1 MRNTMDEKFRYQG
14 HWWLPG
20 AGEHSVPGI
29 VEFKPDKGTTLN
41 LMGSLKG
48 LEGIVDPIEPEII
61 LGLSSDGK
69 LLTLRD
75 CAKILGNLRFGSGF
89 STSTFV
95 ANTVFVG
102 EHFERPE
109 DVGFERLVVEYL
121 HLGAWADA
129 TGFDIKFVE
138 ETEEPKRRWIEMKHE
153 LPEAATASVGGE
165 YEVTLDFGSD
175 FEASKR
181 PFTWAKI
188 NQPAELAIKFPE
200 KQPFDRLRDIVFRL
214 QHLLSLGM
222 RRSAYPVAIRGYTGV
237 PGEAMPV
244 EVPYSPLGRM
254 DNVER
259 PERFEMLFSRRDLP
273 GGFVAAF
280 ARWLERAGDLDPVYR
295 LFLGTVYNPRSY
307 LEQRFL
313 NLVQALEVYHRR
325 ALYEPDLPKEEH
337 EKRVKEILDAIPA
350 EHKGWLERKL
360 QVVSEPSLNQRL
372 YEIFK
377 RHRGI
382 VESVIDKKKQIRAEF
397 IERVVATR
405 NYRTHFDDSKKDKAA
420 RGEELYQIMRKLNL
434 VLEAC
439 LMEEIGFS
447 PEKTKDAISGMR

>member
-1 MRNTMDEKFRYQG
+1 MNEGFQYQG

-20 AGEHSVPGI
+20 ADEDRVPGI
-29 VEFKPDKGTTLN
+29 LKFDPDEGATLD

-48 LEGIVDPIEPEII
+48 LEGIIDPLEPEMI

-69 LLTLRD
+69 LVTLKD
-75 CAKILGNLRFGSGF
+75 CGRTLGNLRFGSGF
-89 STSTFV
+89 STSTF
-95 ANTVFVG
+95 AADTVFVG

-121 HLGAWADA
+121 HLEAWAG
-129 TGFDIKFVE
+129 TSGFDINFAE

-153 LPEAATASVGGE
+153 LPEPSTAAVGGE

-175 FEASKR
+175 FKASQR
-181 PFTWAKI
+181 PITWATI

-200 KQPFDRLRDIVFRL
+200 KQPFDRLSDIVFRL

-222 RRSAYPVAIRGYTGV
+222 RRSAYPVAVRGYTGT

-244 EVPYSPLGRM
+244 EAYYRPLGGT
-254 DNVER
+254 DDVER
-259 PERFEMLFSRRDLP
+259 PERFEMLFSHGDLP
-273 GGFVAAF
+273 GGFETAV
-280 ARWLERAGDLDPVYR
+280 ARWLERAEKLDPVYR

-325 ALYEPDLPKEEH
+325 ALFVPDLPKEEH
-337 EKRVKEILDAIPA
+337 EKRVEDLLDAVPD

-372 YEIFK
+372 HEIFK
-377 RHRGI
+377 RHLGI
-382 VESVIDKKKQIRAEF
+382 VESVVGKKKQARAAF
-397 IERVVATR
+397 IEKVVATR
-405 NYRTHFDDSKKDKAA
+405 NYRAHFDDSKKDKAA
-420 RGEELYQIMRKLNL
+420 RGEELYLIMQKLNL
-434 VLEAC
+434 LLEAC
-439 LMEEIGFS
+439 LMEEIGFG
-447 PEKTKDAISGMR
+447 PEETKDAISGMR